1 MGRVTINDIAKQAG
15 VSHTTVSWVIHD
27 DPRISRETKD
37 KVLAVIAELK
47 YHPNL
52 SARSLISGKSGVIAV
67 VASFFST
74 VFELEVMRGIE
85 EGLDGK
91 TEALGVQLYSTRGS
105 RERKDS
111 LLRSILYGHRAD
123 AVICLSLRPD
133 DELTAEYHNGGV
145 PLILIEEQ
153 AEGAISVKTQ
163 NHMGARLAVDH
174 LISRGKKNIGLV
186 SGTLMD
192 YAGDSGIS
200 PQERFNGYKESL
212 ENAGIPFVPNRIVE
226 IRDYY
231 QEEGR
236 DALTSLLAADPTIDG
251 IFCSAGDL
259 VALGIITETRARKIR
274 VPEDIAVVGFD
285 DTFVAPLIT
294 PPLTTIRQP
303 LRIMGRTALELTL
316 DSLAKKPVESRLFT
330 PELIIREST

>member
-1 MGRVTINDIAKQAG
+1 MGRVTINDIAKKAG

-27 DPRISRETKD
+27 DPRISRETKN

-67 VASFFST
+67 VAAFFST
-74 VFELEVMRGIE
+74 VFELETMRGIE
-85 EGLDGK
+85 EGLDGRP
-91 TEALGVQLYSTRGS
+91 EAPGVQLYSTHGS

-133 DELTAEYHNGGV
+133 DELAAEYRDGGV
-145 PLILIEEQ
+145 PLVLIEEQ

-163 NHMGARLAVDH
+163 NSIGARLAVDH
-174 LISRGKKNIGLV
+174 LIARGRKRIALV
-186 SGTLMD
+186 SGTFV
-192 YAGDSGIS
+192 DSAVDVGIS
-200 PQERFNGYKESL
+200 PLERFTGYKESL
-212 ENAGIPFVPNRIVE
+212 ELAGLPFVPGRVAE
-226 IRDYY
+226 IRNYY

-236 DALTSLLAADPTIDG
+236 DALASLLAADPEIDA
-251 IFCSAGDL
+251 IFCAAGDL
-259 VALGIITETRARKIR
+259 VALGIITETRARGIR

-303 LRIMGRTALELTL
+303 LRVMGRIALELSL
-316 DSLAKKPVESRLFT
+316 DALAKKPVESRIFT
-330 PELIIREST
+330 PELIVREST

>member
-67 VASFFST
+67 VTSFFST

-85 EGLDGK
+85 AGLDGK
-91 TEALGVQLYSTRGS
+91 TDAPGVQLYSTRGS
-105 RERKDS
+105 RERKDAV
-111 LLRSILYGHRAD
+111 LRSILYGHRAD

-133 DELTAEYHNGGV
+133 EELTAEYNDGGV
-145 PLILIEEQ
+145 PLILIEDT
-153 AEGAISVKTQ
+153 ARGAISVRTQ
-163 NHMGARLAVDH
+163 NHLGARLAVDH
-174 LISRGKKNIGLV
+174 LIARGRKKIALV
-186 SGTLMD
+186 SGTL
-192 YAGDSGIS
+192 GDTHSDNGIS
-200 PQERFNGYKESL
+200 PQERFSGYKESL
-212 ENAGIPFVPNRIVE
+212 ALAGLPFLAEHVAE

-236 DALTSLLAADPTIDG
+236 DALASLLAADPKIDG

-259 VALGIITETRARKIR
+259 VALGIIIETRARGIR

-303 LRIMGRTALELTL
+303 LRIMGRTALELAL
-316 DSLAKKPVESRLFT
+316 ESLAKRPVENRLFM